1 VNHAR
6 SATGVQDAARERDLI
21 IEGRSSRLRWKNGS
35 EPAAP
40 LGSRLIVQPTFDEV
54 GDLAGQ
60 VTEESNH
67 CAKSRVGHVLAPVCA
82 RRASIERN
90 GHG

>member
-1 VNHAR
+1 MP
-6 SATGVQDAARERDLI
+6 RERDLVM
-21 IEGRSSRLRWKNGS
+21 EGRSSRLRWKNGS
-35 EPAAP
+35 GPEAP
-40 LGSRLIVQPTFDEV
+40 LESRLSVQLTFDEV